1 MKYATRINS
10 FLRTG
15 ISVAEALRK
24 IGTVDGVDYVDM
36 NYPEHFKENSV
47 EELMEILEES
57 GLKLNAINLR
67 FRNE

>member
-1 MKYATRINS
+1 MKYATRIIS

-24 IGTVDGVDYVDM
+24 IGTVDGVDYLEM
-36 NYPEHFKENSV
+36 KYPEHFKENSV